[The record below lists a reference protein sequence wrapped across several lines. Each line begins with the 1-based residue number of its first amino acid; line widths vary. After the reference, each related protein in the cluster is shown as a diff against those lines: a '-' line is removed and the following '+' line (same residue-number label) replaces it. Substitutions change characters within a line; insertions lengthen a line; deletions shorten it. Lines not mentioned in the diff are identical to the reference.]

1 MPKYDTMRNTR
12 RGLRFDVPVSHEAR
26 LRLFV
31 LTVLGTVAALAL
43 CPAVSFW
50 FSVGLLVYT
59 YLGYPLLLAAFAASR
74 PKPKEPPP
82 YFPKVSVLIAA
93 HNEEETLA
101 RTIRNMLSLDYP
113 EDKLELIV
121 ASDASTDGTDSILQ
135 SIRDPRVRWL
145 RLPTQGGKTQAQ
157 NQTVRLSKG
166 DVIVF
171 SDATTVYDRQAIRL
185 LVRHY
190 ADPKVGGVSGR
201 YEYLDPDVSRPAV
214 VGTAVFWRYE
224 NLLKLLQSR
233 AGTMTGSSG
242 CIYSVRRSLYTPLP
256 PQSCSDLVEP
266 LMLVRKGYRIVFE
279 SRALAFETSCRT
291 ISDEFRMRVRV
302 AAHGIDSILENQ
314 DLLNVFRHGWVSLQL
329 ISHKVLRWMT
339 PLFLLNAWVMS
350 ALLATRPGFKAVFI
364 AQTLFYAGSMLL
376 AWAPRRGRWRI
387 LGIPFQLCA
396 LHAAVLV
403 GVSELISGKVYTI
416 WRPARN

>member
-1 MPKYDTMRNTR
+1 MSKHHTIRNTR
-12 RGLRFDVPVSHEAR
+12 RGPGFDVPVSHEAW

-31 LTVLGTVAALAL
+31 LTVLGIFAALAIF
-43 CPAVSFW
+43 PAVSFW
-50 FSVGLLVYT
+50 LSMGLLLYT
-59 YLGYPLLLAAFAASR
+59 YLGYPLLLAAFAATR

-93 HNEEETLA
+93 HNEEDTLA
-101 RTIRNMLSLDYP
+101 KTIRNTLSLDYP
-113 EDKLELIV
+113 ADKLELIV

-145 RLPTQGGKTQAQ
+145 RLPTQAGKTQAQ
-157 NQTVRLSKG
+157 NQAVRLSKA

-190 ADPKVGGVSGR
+190 ADPTVGGVSGR
-201 YEYLDPDVSRPAV
+201 YEYLDADVGRPAV
-214 VGTAVFWRYE
+214 AGTAVFWRYE
-224 NLLKLLQSR
+224 NLLKYLQSR
-233 AGTMTGSSG
+233 VGTMTGSSG

-266 LMLVRKGYRIVFE
+266 LTLVRKGYRVIFE
-279 SRALAFETSCRT
+279 RRALAFESSCRT
-291 ISDEFRMRVRV
+291 ISEEFRMRVRV
-302 AAHGIDSILENQ
+302 AAHGIDSILENH
-314 DLLNVFRHGWVSLQL
+314 DLLNIFRHGWVSLQL

-339 PLFLLNAWVMS
+339 PLFLLNAWMMS
-350 ALLATRPGFKAVFI
+350 ALLTTRPVFRALFF

-376 AWAPRRGRWRI
+376 AWAPRRGRWRL
-387 LGIPFQLCA
+387 LGLPFQLCA
-396 LHAAVLV
+396 LHAAIIV
-403 GVSELISGKVYTI
+403 GVSELISGKVYTV